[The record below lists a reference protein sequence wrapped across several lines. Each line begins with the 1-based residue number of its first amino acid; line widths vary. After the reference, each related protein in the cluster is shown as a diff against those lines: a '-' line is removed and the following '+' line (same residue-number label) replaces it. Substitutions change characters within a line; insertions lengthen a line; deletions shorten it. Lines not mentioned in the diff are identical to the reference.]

1 MNNNMKKRKIALWII
16 LVVVIIGVLLWQT
29 GVVNYFLARTIFA
42 PDFEEE
48 RLSEEDPD
56 TEANGEDI
64 NDSPIGDEKDE
75 EVREEAVSIA
85 DAEYEIEVIADNLEI
100 PWEIVHLPDGR
111 ILVTERPGRVRILD
125 QGEIA
130 TIHSVEHAGEGG
142 LLGMALSPTFEEDSY
157 LYLYYT
163 YREGGSFFNRVARY
177 TFEEDRLG
185 EEEVVIEKIPG
196 GRIHNGGRIKFG
208 PDEMLYIATGDAA
221 EPDLAQNVDSLAG
234 MILRLQPDGSI
245 PDDNPFDQSPVYA
258 YGIRNPQGLAWHP
271 VTEELYS
278 SGHGPSRMDV
288 INHITPGGNYGWPE
302 ITCDEENEDFE
313 SAVVC
318 YTEFTLAPSGMD
330 FYEHQDPVDL
340 EEVPLYVAGLR
351 GNMVMRIDF
360 TKEGEFLRQE
370 ALFQDYGRI
379 RTVVYHEGSIY
390 IATNNRDGR
399 GVPEAED
406 DRILRITPKFP

>member
-64 NDSPIGDEKDE
+64 DDSPIGDEMDE